1 MRLLSGKSLQA
12 PQTSHVIRRRLA
24 SLKRDTG
31 RLNLVGLLALFFRL
45 LGEYVV
51 GMDNSR
57 ASHTVSLIT
66 PSYWRDFE
74 RCALLCESIDRYV
87 TSFARHYLVVADDDV
102 RLFAKFKSERRPVL
116 PVSEFLP
123 HRLRPPIDSE
133 IDGCLMLAARGRT
146 VSAR

>member
-1 MRLLSGKSLQA
+1 
-12 PQTSHVIRRRLA
+12 
-24 SLKRDTG
+24 
-31 RLNLVGLLALFFRL
+31 
-45 LGEYVV
+45 
-51 GMDNSR
+51 MDNSR

-102 RLFAKFKSERRPVL
+102 RLFAKF
-116 PVSEFLP
+116 LP